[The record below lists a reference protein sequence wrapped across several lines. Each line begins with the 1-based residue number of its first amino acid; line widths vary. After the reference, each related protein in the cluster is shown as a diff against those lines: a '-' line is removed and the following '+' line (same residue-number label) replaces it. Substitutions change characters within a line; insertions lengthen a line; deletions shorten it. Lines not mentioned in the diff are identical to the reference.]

1 MALPHTFFF
10 YLILICKN
18 VTASHLSQLLII
30 IVAGISVG
38 VADALIK
45 KTALSGNFISAIK
58 NPLFIVIL
66 LLYFVQVVLL
76 IYIFTHN
83 WNLGIVGNLQVVFY
97 SITIILAGLLF
108 FKETIS
114 WIQGIGI
121 AMALIGVIL
130 MNK

>member
-1 MALPHTFFF
+1 M
-10 YLILICKN
+10 
-18 VTASHLSQLLII
+18 TASHLSQLLII

-66 LLYFVQVVLL
+66 LLYFVQIALL
-76 IYIFTHN
+76 IYIFTHK